1 MKPVTFLGDARKALR
16 RFPIAAR
23 REAGFLIDLLQHGEQ
38 APDWK
43 PMTSIGPGVAE
54 LRIRDSTGAFRVIYV
69 AKFEEAVYVLH
80 AFQKKTQRTAKGD
93 IELARD
99 RYREL
104 LDMRKQR

>member
-1 MKPVTFLGDARKALR
+1 
-16 RFPIAAR
+16 
-23 REAGFLIDLLQHGEQ
+23 
-38 APDWK
+38 
-43 PMTSIGPGVAE
+43 MTSIGPGRAE

-69 AKFEEAVYVLH
+69 AKFEEAVYALH

-104 LDMRKQR
+104 LDMRTQR